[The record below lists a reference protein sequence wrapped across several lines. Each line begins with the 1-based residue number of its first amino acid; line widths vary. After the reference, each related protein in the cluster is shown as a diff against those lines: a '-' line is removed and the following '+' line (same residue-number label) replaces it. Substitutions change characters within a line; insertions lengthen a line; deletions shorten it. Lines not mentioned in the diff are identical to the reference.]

1 MDIVLCRSGSPP
13 IIACGSSW
21 FETRDADDLSL
32 VGSYKDAPQGEWRG
46 EERPRQGPRG
56 RPRDGLR
63 CGQKDGGLRR
73 RAGLL
78 RQVRPRDGL
87 LPLRAAHP
95 GQGPAGRLRRT
106 ISDLEA
112 LVAYQKAHGVKSA
125 AVIGGGLL
133 GLEAAKAMH
142 DLGMKTH
149 ILEYAPILMCRQIDQ
164 GGHDALVGMV
174 EDLGLEVH
182 CDARTKAFEADAEGR
197 VSKVTFETEGWD
209 DLDVGIVVVS
219 AGIRPRDEVAR
230 DAVECHERGGVVVS
244 DTLQTS
250 DKDVYAVG
258 EVALHGG
265 MIYGL
270 VAPGYAMAEVAAD
283 HLVADLLGESASS
296 TFEGADLSTKL
307 KLLGCDVANFGEAS
321 GDEALV
327 WEDKLSRT
335 YRKLFFSKTDEGWVL
350 RGGLLVGDAD
360 DLRGATSI
368 VQVWFGSRGARLT
381 PNPAENARRRCTG
394 SRRQRPGQTDL
405 LLQRRVARRPGD
417 LHPGH
422 GRRNDLRGDQEVHEG
437 RFRLRRLRAGREE
450 DFEERAREDGGHG
463 E

>member
-1 MDIVLCRSGSPP
+1 
-13 IIACGSSW
+13 
-21 FETRDADDLSL
+21 
-32 VGSYKDAPQGEWRG
+32 
-46 EERPRQGPRG
+46 
-56 RPRDGLR
+56 
-63 CGQKDGGLRR
+63 
-73 RAGLL
+73 
-78 RQVRPRDGL
+78 
-87 LPLRAAHP
+87 
-95 GQGPAGRLRRT
+95 
-106 ISDLEA
+106 
-112 LVAYQKAHGVKSA
+112 
-125 AVIGGGLL
+125 
-133 GLEAAKAMH
+133 MH

-283 HLVADLLGESASS
+283 HLVADLLGDD
-296 TFEGADLSTKL
+296 G
-307 KLLGCDVANFGEAS
+307 
-321 GDEALV
+321 
-327 WEDKLSRT
+327 
-335 YRKLFFSKTDEGWVL
+335 FF
-350 RGGLLVGDAD
+350 
-360 DLRGATSI
+360 DLRG
-368 VQVWFGSRGARLT
+368 R
-381 PNPAENARRRCTG
+381 
-394 SRRQRPGQTDL
+394 
-405 LLQRRVARRPGD
+405 
-417 LHPGH
+417 
-422 GRRNDLRGDQEVHEG
+422 
-437 RFRLRRLRAGREE
+437 
-450 DFEERAREDGGHG
+450 
-463 E
+463 